1 MKKEVIYLIA
11 YYSMRPKARVNT
23 QIKGWM
29 DNANNI
35 QYDEQVAV
43 ATKLKK
49 ADQEYA
55 KIILDMTNKK
65 VVRNRW
71 NNNQD
76 FDAMF
81 EYFAQGYPRYT
92 YEIMGRLDPDYAT
105 RFMKQIAT
113 PEEVETITKELAER
127 DQIKTE
133 LTASVTEETVVV
145 DTADLAR

>member
-1 MKKEVIYLIA
+1 
-11 YYSMRPKARVNT
+11 MRPKARVNT